1 MSVIHIGLI
10 AFLVGAVY
18 TVVLGWYMCKPSK
31 IEGIDESL
39 FDRKE

>member
-1 MSVIHIGLI
+1 MSVIHMGII

-18 TVVLGWYMCKPSK
+18 TVFLCWYMCKPSK
-31 IEGIDESL
+31 IEGIDESV